1 MPKIKAKPMPISDA
15 NLDYSEFGKTLKILI
30 KAKGYTQ
37 ANFAEAI
44 GVAYPTMLNILQGSR
59 RIYLHTYLKIID
71 VLDISDI
78 VILNKTIPDDE
89 LLENAKLYTE
99 LLSLLGKV
107 PKSTLQNF
115 IGLAKELADDNS
127 TDK

>member
-1 MPKIKAKPMPISDA
+1 MPKMRAKPMPISEA
-15 NLDYSEFGKTLKILI
+15 NLDYKEFGKTLKILI

-59 RIYLHTYLKIID
+59 RVYLHTYVKIID

-78 VILNKTIPDDE
+78 ATLNNTLPHDE
-89 LLENAKLYTE
+89 LLEKSRLYAE
-99 LLSLLGKV
+99 LLPLLKKL
-107 PKSTLQNF
+107 PKSALQNF
-115 IGLAKELADDNS
+115 IGLAKELVDDNI
-127 TDK
+127 TDN